1 MSNWNYL
8 YKGITMKIVTRIA
21 ALSMG
26 PLLLAGCE
34 SVDSLSKEGAETP
47 VTEQGDRQPLEA
59 ETQGVEDAGAF
70 QGRPLSAPGAM
81 EGGSAVSS
89 PADGSASGR
98 VIYFDYDRDEI
109 RPEFRHIIESLVN
122 YLANHP
128 NTVVTLEGHTDER
141 GSREY
146 NLALGEKRALAVYR
160 QIGLMG
166 ADAGHARTVSYGEER
181 PAALGHDE
189 HSYGLNRR
197 VEIIY

>member
-1 MSNWNYL
+1 
-8 YKGITMKIVTRIA
+8 MKILTRIA

-34 SVDSLSKEGAETP
+34 SVDSLSKEGAEAP
-47 VTEQGDRQPLEA
+47 VTEQGDSQPGEA
-59 ETQGVEDAGAF
+59 KTQGVEDAGAF
-70 QGRPLSAPGAM
+70 QGSPLGAPGAM
-81 EGGSAVSS
+81 ERGSAGSS

-146 NLALGEKRALAVYR
+146 NLALGEKRALAVHR

>member
-8 YKGITMKIVTRIA
+8 YKGITMKILTRIA

-26 PLLLAGCE
+26 TLLLAGCE
-34 SVDSLSKEGAETP
+34 SVDSLSKEGAEAP
-47 VTEQGDRQPLEA
+47 VTEQGDSQPGGA
-59 ETQGVEDAGAF
+59 ETQGVEDTGAF
-70 QGRPLSAPGAM
+70 QGSPLGAPGAM
-81 EGGSAVSS
+81 ERGSAGSS
-89 PADGSASGR
+89 PADESASGR

-189 HSYGLNRR
+189 QSYGLNRR

>member
-1 MSNWNYL
+1 
-8 YKGITMKIVTRIA
+8 MKILTRIA

-34 SVDSLSKEGAETP
+34 SVDSLSKEGAEPP
-47 VTEQGDRQPLEA
+47 VTEQRDSQPLEA
-59 ETQGVEDAGAF
+59 QTQGIEDAGAF
-70 QGRPLSAPGAM
+70 QGSPLGAP
-81 EGGSAVSS
+81 
-89 PADGSASGR
+89 GSASGR

-109 RPEFRHIIESLVN
+109 RPEFRPIIESLVN

-146 NLALGEKRALAVYR
+146 NLALGERRALAVHR
-160 QIGLMG
+160 QIELMG

-189 HSYGLNRR
+189 HSYELNRR

>member
-1 MSNWNYL
+1 
-8 YKGITMKIVTRIA
+8 MKILTRIA

-34 SVDSLSKEGAETP
+34 SVDSLSKDAEAP
-47 VTEQGDRQPLEA
+47 VTEQGDSQPGEA
-59 ETQGVEDAGAF
+59 KTQGVEDAGAF
-70 QGRPLSAPGAM
+70 QGSPLGAPGAM
-81 EGGSAVSS
+81 ERGSAGSS

-146 NLALGEKRALAVYR
+146 NLALGEKRALAVDR

>member
-1 MSNWNYL
+1 
-8 YKGITMKIVTRIA
+8 MKILTRIA

-26 PLLLAGCE
+26 TLLLAGCE
-34 SVDSLSKEGAETP
+34 SVDSLSKEGAEAP
-47 VTEQGDRQPLEA
+47 VTGQGDSQPGGA
-59 ETQGVEDAGAF
+59 ETQGVEDTGAF
-70 QGRPLSAPGAM
+70 QGSPLGAPGAM
-81 EGGSAVSS
+81 ERGSAGSS
-89 PADGSASGR
+89 PADDSASGR

-146 NLALGEKRALAVYR
+146 NLALGEKRALAVHR

-189 HSYGLNRR
+189 QSYGLNRR

>member
-1 MSNWNYL
+1 LWNYL
-8 YKGITMKIVTRIA
+8 YKGIMMKILTRIA

-26 PLLLAGCE
+26 SLLLAGCE
-34 SVDSLSKEGAETP
+34 SVDSLSKEGAEAP
-47 VTEQGDRQPLEA
+47 VTEQGDSQPGEA

-70 QGRPLSAPGAM
+70 QGSPLGAPGAM
-81 EGGSAVSS
+81 ERGSAGSS

-146 NLALGEKRALAVYR
+146 NLALGEKRALAVHR

-189 HSYGLNRR
+189 QSYGLNRR

>member
-1 MSNWNYL
+1 M
-8 YKGITMKIVTRIA
+8 MKILTRIA

-26 PLLLAGCE
+26 PLLLTGCE
-34 SVDSLSKEGAETP
+34 SVDSLSKEGAEAP
-47 VTEQGDRQPLEA
+47 VTEQGDSQPLEA

-70 QGRPLSAPGAM
+70 QGSPLGAPGAM
-81 EGGSAVSS
+81 EGGSAASS

-146 NLALGEKRALAVYR
+146 NLALGEKRALAVHR
-160 QIGLMG
+160 QIELMG

-181 PAALGHDE
+181 PAAPGHDE